1 MRYTRKRDAVLIL
14 EDATMFKGKAVSD
27 HQNTAFGEICF
38 NTGMT
43 GYQEIFTDPSYYG
56 QLMVTTNAHI
66 GNYGTHAEESQ
77 SDAPKIAGLIC
88 KNFSYSPS
96 RVSSDR
102 SLEDFLN
109 TKNLFAI
116 SDVDTRALVRHIRT
130 HGAMNAV
137 ISTRVNDV
145 EDLKDE
151 LKAYPKMDGLE
162 LASKVSTS
170 QAYHYGQANSK
181 YKVSVLDLGVKT
193 NILKHISKRNTFLKV
208 FPYNSTFED
217 LMSFEPDAIFLSN
230 GPGDPQPLKSAIE
243 LTKMALKNDIP
254 TFGIC
259 LGHQIIC
266 LSLGISTFKMHHGH
280 RGINHPVM
288 NLVTGKSEITSQNH
302 GFSVN
307 KEEAEKS
314 EAIEITHI
322 HLNDKTLAGVKVKGK
337 KCFSVQYHPEA
348 GPGPN
353 DANYLFDDFFNMYA

>member
-1 MRYTRKRDAVLIL
+1 
-14 EDATMFKGKAVSD
+14 
-27 HQNTAFGEICF
+27 
-38 NTGMT
+38 
-43 GYQEIFTDPSYYG
+43 
-56 QLMVTTNAHI
+56 
-66 GNYGTHAEESQ
+66 
-77 SDAPKIAGLIC
+77 
-88 KNFSYSPS
+88 
-96 RVSSDR
+96 
-102 SLEDFLN
+102 
-109 TKNLFAI
+109 
-116 SDVDTRALVRHIRT
+116 
-130 HGAMNAV
+130 
-137 ISTRVNDV
+137 
-145 EDLKDE
+145 
-151 LKAYPKMDGLE
+151 
-162 LASKVSTS
+162 
-170 QAYHYGQANSK
+170 
-181 YKVSVLDLGVKT
+181 
-193 NILKHISKRNTFLKV
+193 
-208 FPYNSTFED
+208 
-217 LMSFEPDAIFLSN
+217 MSFEPDAIFLSN

-307 KEEAEKS
+307 KEEAVKS

-322 HLNDKTLAGVKVKGK
+322 HLNDKTLAGVKVRGK